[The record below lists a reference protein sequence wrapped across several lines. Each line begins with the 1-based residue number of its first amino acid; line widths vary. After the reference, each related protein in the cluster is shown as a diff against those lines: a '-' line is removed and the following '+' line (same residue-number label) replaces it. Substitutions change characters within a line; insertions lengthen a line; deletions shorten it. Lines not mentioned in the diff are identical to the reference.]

1 MTGRKASVYSWNKSN
16 VSDSEINKKR
26 LQAKYITTT
35 IRNLLLST
43 NQPGF
48 INHSQ
53 TTVNGSQNALSVNVK
68 YYSILNGNSTFDK
81 DDRKQE
87 SDIYDNG
94 IEVTAG
100 LPNLRKEYG
109 NGVLI

>member
-1 MTGRKASVYSWNKSN
+1 M
-16 VSDSEINKKR
+16 
-26 LQAKYITTT
+26 
-35 IRNLLLST
+35 RNLILSA
-43 NQPGF
+43 NEPGF

-68 YYSILNGNSTFDK
+68 YYSIFNENGTSDK
-81 DDRKQE
+81 GDRKQE
-87 SDIYDNG
+87 SDIYDNE

-109 NGVLI
+109 NGVHI